1 MGGETRSVTT
11 AGGLGSSHDWLPS
24 AGMTEDPRRARRT
37 VYRNVRRSLERDALL
52 AAAGERLAQAV
63 ESSLAQPG
71 GADLVAALADYRRAA
86 AQASGPTS
94 T

>member
-1 MGGETRSVTT
+1 M
-11 AGGLGSSHDWLPS
+11 
-24 AGMTEDPRRARRT
+24 
-37 VYRNVRRSLERDALL
+37 YRNVRRSLERDALL

-63 ESSLAQPG
+63 EASLAQPG
-71 GADLVAALADYRRAA
+71 GADLAAALAAYRQAA